1 MKTFILTDYL
11 VIRSFTDPL
20 VKGNEDS
27 GNEIEIG
34 QICNIENMV
43 QVDHTR

>member
-1 MKTFILTDYL
+1 MKKFIQQIIPESL
-11 VIRSFTDPL
+11 VYRPAG
-20 VKGNEDS
+20 KGSEDS